1 MIDKLPLVPV
11 VSAAIATVPYMYFQR
26 EWSLEADAIAVFV
39 ALALLFSAVQW
50 RVRKWRGS

>member
-1 MIDKLPLVPV
+1 MIAKLPFVPV
-11 VSAAIATVPYMYFQR
+11 VFAAFGTVPYMYYQR